1 MREML
6 SRRTETGGDDILSRR
21 IRVMG
26 SSPLFYDEPLQ
37 FERGEGVFLYASD
50 GRRYIDC
57 YNNIPGVGHCNPR
70 VVEAIARQ
78 AAILNV
84 HSRYMSESV
93 VAYSERLLSTFAGGF
108 DRVMYTCTGSESNDQ
123 ALRIARMLGAGKGII
138 CTSYAYHGNT
148 AAVDAVSPLF
158 HRTKHEYPDVRSVAY
173 PDSYRPLHGLEGAA
187 LTEAHLAD
195 LQRAIDSLNDTGV
208 GVAGMIFCSIFA
220 NEGLPVVPPTY
231 LERACAMV
239 RAAGGL
245 IIADEVQAG
254 FGRTGVMWGHELMG
268 FVPDIVTLGKPMGNG
283 YPISALVTRAD
294 LLDTYRDRNFYFNTF
309 AGAQVGVAAAGA
321 VLDVIEGED
330 LLGNARSVGEY
341 IRDGFRRLAVKH
353 SIIDDIRGCGLW
365 VGIEL
370 VRDKATKEPATEE
383 TARLVNQLKDDGILL
398 NRIGEFDNVLK
409 MRPPL
414 IFNFGHADDL
424 LAAVDHRL
432 SCL

>member
-1 MREML
+1 MRR
-6 SRRTETGGDDILSRR
+6 SH
-21 IRVMG
+21 
-26 SSPLFYDEPLQ
+26 F
-37 FERGEGVFLYASD
+37 
-50 GRRYIDC
+50 
-57 YNNIPGVGHCNPR
+57 
-70 VVEAIARQ
+70 RQ
-78 AAILNV
+78 APGGVPPLMKV
-84 HSRYMSESV
+84 GPKGVSREFELLAGTISHV
-93 VAYSERLLSTFAGGF
+93 PALVAVGECYL
-108 DRVMYTCTGSESNDQ
+108 
-123 ALRIARMLGAGKGII
+123 ALPKP
-138 CTSYAYHGNT
+138 
-148 AAVDAVSPLF
+148 DANFV
-158 HRTKHEYPDVRSVAY
+158 T
-173 PDSYRPLHGLEGAA
+173 
-187 LTEAHLAD
+187 D
-195 LQRAIDSLNDTGV
+195 LQTDNFASRLNDTGV

-245 IIADEVQAG
+245 IIADEVQSG
-254 FGRTGVMWGHELMG
+254 FGRTGTMWGHELMG

-283 YPISALVTRAD
+283 YPISALITRAD
-294 LLDTYRDRNFYFNTF
+294 LLDTYRDRSFYFNTF

-321 VLDVIEGED
+321 VLDVIEGDE
-330 LLGNARSVGEY
+330 LLANARSVGDY
-341 IRDGFRRLAVKH
+341 IRDGFRRLAAKH

-365 VGIEL
+365 IGIEL